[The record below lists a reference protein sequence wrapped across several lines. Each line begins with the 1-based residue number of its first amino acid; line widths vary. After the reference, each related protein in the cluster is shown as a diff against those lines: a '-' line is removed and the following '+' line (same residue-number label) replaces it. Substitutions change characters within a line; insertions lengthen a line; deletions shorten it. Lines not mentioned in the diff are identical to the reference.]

1 MAVGDIT
8 RDTGMPI
15 PLRGGFMRLTG
26 TIEASSSAT
35 AFALLPTTSRLVSV
49 QVVGEDGLS
58 VAEVDLNVNA
68 SDSATVGT
76 AKIATNDPTVR
87 TLRYDCIY
95 AGS

>member
-26 TIEASSSAT
+26 TIEASS
-35 AFALLPTTSRLVSV
+35 
-49 QVVGEDGLS
+49 
-58 VAEVDLNVNA
+58 
-68 SDSATVGT
+68 DSATVGT